1 MKLRQ
6 RALHPVVVAASLM
19 LVAAACER
27 KMPDTG
33 NEPESS
39 PKPQLQAPAEKPS
52 VRPARDMNR
61 NRTVLVLVRKMRA
74 PDRYRC

>member
-1 MKLRQ
+1 MNLRQ
-6 RALHPVVVAASLM
+6 SAVHPVLVAASLM

-39 PKPQLQAPAEKPS
+39 PKPQLQSPVERPN

-61 NRTVLVLVRKMRA
+61 NRTVLVLVRKMHT
-74 PDRYRC
+74 PSRYRC